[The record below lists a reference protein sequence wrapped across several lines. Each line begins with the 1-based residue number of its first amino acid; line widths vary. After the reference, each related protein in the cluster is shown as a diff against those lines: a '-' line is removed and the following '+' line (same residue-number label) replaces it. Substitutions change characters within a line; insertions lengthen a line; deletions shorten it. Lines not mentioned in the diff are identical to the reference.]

1 MRATRWHVEIK
12 RRGVLICE
20 VSMLSTST
28 IYLFAI
34 FARTKENTC
43 DFGGGA
49 QYIRARLARATCPP
63 GGGAV
68 TVATHTGAIS
78 CLYAP
83 KCSEHSLRIV
93 AAAPPTVEEAVPAT
107 GRLFSAGPR
116 RLHPSPSLLYRV
128 TSLVRNA
135 LVAEAAAARPV

>member
-1 MRATRWHVEIK
+1 MRATRWHVEIRK
-12 RRGVLICE
+12 RKAVE
-20 VSMLSTST
+20 VYLYVRSVCCLHRPF
-28 IYLFAI
+28 IYLLFLQGPKRI
-34 FARTKENTC
+34 
-43 DFGGGA
+43 
-49 QYIRARLARATCPP
+49 YVTCPP

-135 LVAEAAAARPV
+135 LVAEAPAARPV